1 MVRLAPYAR
10 FSWPIRWL
18 FRFLTVLLVLALI
31 LAGVVTWAVRRS
43 FPQVHGEIKLPGLSA
58 NVSVLRDQYGVPQIY
73 ADTPADLFKAQG
85 YVHAQDRFWEM
96 DFRRKTTAG
105 RLSELF
111 GSSTLDIDK
120 VVRTLGWR
128 RTAEK
133 EFGLLDPEAR
143 KALEDYASGVNAWL
157 DQHQGFAARSLE
169 YGVLALTNGSY
180 EPEPWTPADSL
191 SWLKALAWDLRSNMS
206 AEIERAIDASVLPL
220 DRVKELFPGYPF
232 DRHQPIVTRGSV
244 RDGEFRTEEG
254 AGTTADS
261 AAGTAV
267 GTSAVPA
274 AVSAGSPAVASAAV
288 VASVAERAGRPATE
302 SAAQPIVESRTR
314 PPGELRTGRAIEL
327 TAATAGK
334 TGKTGGTS
342 AAVSDAART
351 YDSSARSGGAPGDTR
366 VDAPAA
372 EALARVAKVLDTVP
386 TLLGTAGGDQAG
398 IGSNSWVVS
407 GKHTESGKP
416 LLANDPHL
424 GPRMPSI
431 WYQAG
436 LHCRSRGP
444 ACPYDVSGYT
454 FSGVPGVVIGHNHKI
469 AWGFTNLGPDVT
481 DLYVERVQNDTY
493 EVKGSWVPLQTR
505 VEQIKV
511 AGGKTVELP
520 VRSTAHGPIIS
531 EVLGDAGE
539 ALPGAAAKLGKIDK
553 GMAVALRWTALDPGR
568 TGDAIFLMNR
578 AENWEQ
584 FREAASKFEAPA
596 QNLIYADLE
605 GNIGYQAPG
614 KIPIRSDGDGQWPA
628 AGWSG
633 EQEWT
638 GYIPFE
644 QLPHVYN
651 PPEGFIVTANNAAVR
666 PDYGPLLTSDWSYGY
681 RSQRIVDRITQA
693 IEAGK
698 ITVDTMRDIQMDSR
712 NGLAEALVPHLLRV
726 GGGDTAMLK
735 GWDFAQ
741 TRDSSEAAYFNAVWR
756 HLLKRTFD
764 DDIPESGRPGGGDR
778 WFEVVRTLLGDPD
791 SPWWDDVRTE
801 DTTENRDDILAA
813 AIKDAGA
820 DLREKLGDTPE
831 DWRWGD
837 LHTLELT
844 NETFGTSGIAPIE
857 WLFNRGPLHLG
868 GSKDAVDAT
877 GWDSDKG
884 YEVDWVPS
892 MRMVIDLADFDR
904 SRWVNLTG
912 ASGHAFHAN
921 YNDQSELWADGGTTA
936 WPFSEQGVRREAVD
950 TLTLTP

>member
-1 MVRLAPYAR
+1 M
-10 FSWPIRWL
+10 
-18 FRFLTVLLVLALI
+18 TVLLVLALV
-31 LAGVVTWAVRRS
+31 LAGVVTWTVRRS
-43 FPQVHGEIKLPGLSA
+43 FPQVDGEIKLPGLSA
-58 NVSVLRDQYGVPQIY
+58 NVSVLRDRYGVPQIY
-73 ADTPADLFKAQG
+73 ADTSADLFKAQG

-111 GSSTLDIDK
+111 GTSTLDIDK

-133 EFGLLDPEAR
+133 EFELLAPEAR
-143 KALEDYASGVNAWL
+143 KSLEDYASGVNAWME
-157 DQHQGFAARSLE
+157 QHQGFAARSLE
-169 YGVLALTNGSY
+169 YGVLALTNRSY

-206 AEIERAIDASVLPL
+206 AEIERAVDASVLPL
-220 DRVKELFPGYPF
+220 DRVKELFPDYPF
-232 DRHQPIVTRGSV
+232 DRHQPIVTRGAV
-244 RDGEFRTEEG
+244 RDGKFSAKGERG
-254 AGTTADS
+254 P
-261 AAGTAV
+261 AAGSGA
-267 GTSAVPA
+267 
-274 AVSAGSPAVASAAV
+274 SP
-288 VASVAERAGRPATE
+288 
-302 SAAQPIVESRTR
+302 
-314 PPGELRTGRAIEL
+314 
-327 TAATAGK
+327 
-334 TGKTGGTS
+334 
-342 AAVSDAART
+342 
-351 YDSSARSGGAPGDTR
+351 
-366 VDAPAA
+366 VDAPSA
-372 EALARVAKVLDTVP
+372 EALARVAQVLDAVP
-386 TLLGTAGGDQAG
+386 SLLGTAGSDQAG
-398 IGSNSWVVS
+398 IGSNSWVVG

-444 ACPYDVSGYT
+444 ACPYDVAGYT

-481 DLYVERVQNDTY
+481 DLYVERVQGETY
-493 EVKGSWVPLQTR
+493 EVKGSWAPLQTR
-505 VEQIKV
+505 VEEIKV
-511 AGGKTVELP
+511 AGGKPVELT

-531 EVLGDAGE
+531 EVLGSARE

-568 TGDAIFLMNR
+568 TGDAIFLLNQ

-584 FREAASKFEAPA
+584 FREAAAKFEAPA
-596 QNLIYADLE
+596 QNMIYADLD

-614 KIPIRSDGDGQWPA
+614 KIPIRSGGDGQWPA

-644 QLPHVYN
+644 QLPHLYN
-651 PPEGFIVTANNAAVR
+651 PPEGFIVTANNAAIR

-693 IEAGK
+693 IGAGK
-698 ITVDTMRDIQMDSR
+698 ITTDTMRDIQMDSR
-712 NGLAEALVPHLLRV
+712 NGLAEVLVPHLLRV
-726 GGGDTAMLK
+726 GGGDTALLK

-741 TRDSSEAAYFNAVWR
+741 TRDSAGAAYFNAVWR

-764 DDIPESGRPGGGDR
+764 DELPESGRPGGGDR
-778 WFEVVRTLLGDPD
+778 WFEIVRTLLDEPD

-801 DTTENRDDILAA
+801 DTAETRDDILAA
-813 AIKDAGA
+813 AIKDAGT

-877 GWDSDKG
+877 GWDSDRG

-892 MRMVIDLADFDR
+892 MRMVVDLADFDR
-904 SRWVNLTG
+904 SRWINLTG

-921 YNDQSELWADGGTTA
+921 YNDQSELWADGRTTV